1 MEGNSGVRLRGGSK
15 QRSQTPL
22 WKETT
27 ESDSAV
33 ERKQKSP
40 TLQWNGNN
48 RVRLCSGKETKESD
62 STVEGNNK
70 VRLLGEKETM
80 ESNSVVKRKQLSL
93 TPKWKGNN
101 KVRLPGGKE
110 TTESDYAG
118 GKEKTKSNSKVEH
131 DMTTQSKSAWQAGPR
146 MHSQSPRVTAKNY
159 MGDWQF

>member
-1 MEGNSGVRLRGGSK
+1 MNVRIRLLSIRQDTAKSDSTVEGNNGVRLHGGRK
-15 QRSQTPL
+15 QQSQTPQ

-33 ERKQKSP
+33 ERKQTSP
-40 TLQWNGNN
+40 TLQGNGNN

-110 TTESDYAG
+110 ITESDSTDYAG
-118 GKEKTKSNSKVEH
+118 GKEKNKVKL
-131 DMTTQSKSAWQAGPR
+131 QS
-146 MHSQSPRVTAKNY
+146 
-159 MGDWQF
+159 

>member
-1 MEGNSGVRLRGGSK
+1 M
-15 QRSQTPL
+15 
-22 WKETT
+22 
-27 ESDSAV
+27 

-70 VRLLGEKETM
+70 VRL
-80 ESNSVVKRKQLSL
+80 
-93 TPKWKGNN
+93 
-101 KVRLPGGKE
+101 PGGKE

-131 DMTTQSKSAWQAGPR
+131 DMTTQSISA
-146 MHSQSPRVTAKNY
+146 
-159 MGDWQF
+159 